1 VKPSITLAKTTTP
14 NGSTLS
20 LQIRDGHYHMR
31 VGGHGLISTTATR
44 SEARLAEL
52 GCEKLGMTGGKRV
65 LIGGLGFGFTLRRV
79 LELGPTDMQV
89 QVAELVPEVV
99 AWNREHLQSVN
110 GGLVDDARVEI
121 LLDDVFTVLARADR
135 GYYNAALFDIDNGP
149 TALVDRGNA
158 RLYADHGL
166 RMLSRA
172 LRVGGRA
179 VFWSRSP
186 DRGFMN
192 RLSAAGFRATAVD
205 AKAYAK
211 AKGRSHTLFVADW
224 HG

>member
-1 VKPSITLAKTTTP
+1 VKPSITLAEATTP
-14 NGSTLS
+14 DGSTLS

-31 VGGHGLISTTATR
+31 VAGRGLMSTTATS

-52 GCEKLGMTGGKRV
+52 GCEKLAITGGKRI

-79 LELGPTDMQV
+79 LDLVPTDAHV

-121 LLDDVFTVLARADR
+121 LTEDVFTVLARADPVSVD
-135 GYYNAALFDIDNGP
+135 AALFDVDNGP
-149 TALVDRGNA
+149 TALVDSGNA

-186 DRGFMN
+186 DRAFMT
-192 RLSAAGFRATAVD
+192 RLTAAGFCATAVD
-205 AKAYAK
+205 AKAYSK
-211 AKGRSHTLFVADW
+211 AKRRTHTLFVADW
-224 HG
+224 LG